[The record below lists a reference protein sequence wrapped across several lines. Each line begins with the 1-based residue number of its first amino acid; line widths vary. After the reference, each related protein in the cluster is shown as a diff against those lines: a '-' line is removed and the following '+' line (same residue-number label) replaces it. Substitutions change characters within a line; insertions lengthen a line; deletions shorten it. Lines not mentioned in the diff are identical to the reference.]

1 MESKLKK
8 GALGYKSKEVEAYLV
23 ELSNKYLDDIKAKD
37 TEIENL
43 NAKVADLEKKI
54 DGYEAERLSVA
65 DALVKAQ
72 KEAQDIM
79 DAAVTEA
86 EAERAKIQADC
97 DVLATKIADAKA
109 TLTAMQKDALKV
121 MEEYKAVVADFT
133 DFSGVAH
140 DD

>member
-23 ELSNKYLDDIKAKD
+23 ELSNKYQEDIKAKD

-86 EAERAKIQADC
+86 EEERAKIQADC
-97 DVLATKIADAKA
+97 DVLTAKIADAKA

-121 MEEYKAVVADFT
+121 MEEYKAIVADFT

>member
-86 EAERAKIQADC
+86 EAERTKIQADC

>member
-1 MESKLKK
+1 MDAKLKK
-8 GALGYKSKEVEAYLV
+8 GALGYKSKEVEAYLI
-23 ELSNKYLDDIKAKD
+23 EMSNKYLDDVKAKD
-37 TEIENL
+37 AEIEKL
-43 NAKVADLEKKI
+43 TSKIAELEKKI

-79 DAAVTEA
+79 DAAVNEA

-97 DVLATKIADAKA
+97 DAMSKKIDDAKA

-121 MEEYKAVVADFT
+121 MEEYKAVVAEFT
-133 DFSGVAH
+133 DFSGIAH

>member
-23 ELSNKYLDDIKAKD
+23 ELSNKYQGDIKAKD
-37 TEIENL
+37 AEIETL
-43 NAKVADLEKKI
+43 NAKVAELENKI

-97 DVLATKIADAKA
+97 DVLTAKIADAKA

>member
-23 ELSNKYLDDIKAKD
+23 ELSNKYQDDIKAKD
-37 TEIENL
+37 AEIETL
-43 NAKVADLEKKI
+43 NAKVAELEKKI

-97 DVLATKIADAKA
+97 DVLTTKIAEAKA

>member
-23 ELSNKYLDDIKAKD
+23 ELSNKYQEDIKAKD
-37 TEIENL
+37 AEIENL
-43 NAKVADLEKKI
+43 TAKVAELEEKI

-97 DVLATKIADAKA
+97 DVLTAKIADAKA

>member
-23 ELSNKYLDDIKAKD
+23 ELSAKYEADVKEKD
-37 TEIENL
+37 KEIESL
-43 NAKVADLEKKI
+43 NKTIHEMEKKI
-54 DGYEAERLSVA
+54 AVYEIERLSVA

-86 EAERAKIQADC
+86 EAEKAKIQADC
-97 DVLATKIADAKA
+97 DAINKQIADAKK
-109 TLTAMQKDALKV
+109 TLTNMQKDALKV
-121 MEEYKAVVADFT
+121 MADYEELVEKFT
-133 DFSGVAH
+133 DFSGGSNGH
-140 DD
+140 

>member
-23 ELSNKYLDDIKAKD
+23 ELSNKYQDDIKAKD
-37 TEIENL
+37 TEIEKL

>member
-1 MESKLKK
+1 MEAKLKK

-23 ELSNKYLDDIKAKD
+23 ELSNKYLGDIKVKD
-37 TEIENL
+37 AEIEKL
-43 NAKVADLEKKI
+43 NARVAELEKKI

-97 DVLATKIADAKA
+97 DTINAKIADAKK
-109 TLTAMQKDALKV
+109 TLTAMQADAMKV
-121 MEEYKAVVADFT
+121 MEEYKAVVEEFT
-133 DFSGVAH
+133 DFSGIAH

>member
-37 TEIENL
+37 AEIETL
-43 NAKVADLEKKI
+43 NAKVAELEEKI

-97 DVLATKIADAKA
+97 DVLAAKIADAKA

-121 MEEYKAVVADFT
+121 MEEYKTVVADFT

>member
-37 TEIENL
+37 AEIETL
-43 NAKVADLEKKI
+43 NAKVAELEEKI

-97 DVLATKIADAKA
+97 DVLAAKIADAKA
-109 TLTAMQKDALKV
+109 TLTAMRKDALKV
-121 MEEYKAVVADFT
+121 MEEYKTVVADFT

>member
-23 ELSNKYLDDIKAKD
+23 ELSKKYLEKTKVKD
-37 TEIENL
+37 AEIEKL
-43 NAKVADLEKKI
+43 TAKVAELENKI
-54 DGYEAERLSVA
+54 DEYEAERLSVA

-86 EAERAKIQADC
+86 ETERAKIQADC
-97 DVLATKIADAKA
+97 DVLTAKIADAKA
-109 TLTAMQKDALKV
+109 TLTSMQKDALKL
-121 MEEYKAVVADFT
+121 MEDYKTLVDDFT